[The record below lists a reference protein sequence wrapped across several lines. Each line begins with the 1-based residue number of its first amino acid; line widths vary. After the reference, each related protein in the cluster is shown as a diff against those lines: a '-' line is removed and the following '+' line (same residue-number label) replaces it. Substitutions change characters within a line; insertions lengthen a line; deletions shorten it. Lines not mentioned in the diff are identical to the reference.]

1 MNNVSLTLLIILA
14 VVVVLGL
21 AAGAFY
27 SWRGKRTD
35 RLRERFGPEYDRAVD
50 RAGNPRQAESELRE
64 REKRH
69 CEFELRPLEPEARG
83 RFEVRWRQVQGEFVD
98 NPARAVRDADE
109 LVTEVMSARGY
120 PVRDFDQRAD
130 DLSVEHPELT
140 QRYRSAREIA
150 RANESGEAST
160 EQLREATTSYRSLVQ
175 ALLENHR
182 DQPAT
187 TEPERR

>member
-1 MNNVSLTLLIILA
+1 MNNVMLTLLIILG

-35 RLRERFGPEYDRAVD
+35 RLRERFGPEYDRVVD
-50 RAGNPRQAESELRE
+50 RADDRGKAESELRE

-69 CEFELRPLEPEARG
+69 SEFELRPLEPEARG
-83 RFEVRWRQVQGEFVD
+83 RYEIRWQQVQGEFVD

-150 RANESGEAST
+150 RANENGEAST
-160 EQLREATTSYRSLVQ
+160 EQLRDATTSYRSLVQ
-175 ALLENHR
+175 VLLEDKRTN
-182 DQPAT
+182 ATT
-187 TEPERR
+187 TEPERS